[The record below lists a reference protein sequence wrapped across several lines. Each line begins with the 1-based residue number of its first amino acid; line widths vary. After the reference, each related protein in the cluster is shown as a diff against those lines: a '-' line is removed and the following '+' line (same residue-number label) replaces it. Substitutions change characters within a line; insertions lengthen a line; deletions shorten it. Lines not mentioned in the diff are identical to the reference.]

1 MAKVTQKQATEVQHW
16 VNHYTRPMFGGKS
29 AADMIKEVLD
39 KLPLYNREKVYR
51 FFALAAGHNMPHQP
65 AAMRRAK
72 GVAKSRESRCRFAQA
87 NSAPGFFTTKA
98 TIIY

>member
-51 FFALAAGHNMPHQP
+51 FFDLL
-65 AAMRRAK
+65 
-72 GVAKSRESRCRFAQA
+72 
-87 NSAPGFFTTKA
+87 
-98 TIIY
+98 